1 MYKTFR
7 IAPSYILYP
16 RNVSDNIHF
25 TDEETEAWR
34 GEVTAKARELRQLDP
49 LSPLS

>member
-1 MYKTFR
+1 MFR

-34 GEVTAKARELRQLDP
+34 GKVIAKAHEFRQLDL
-49 LSPLS
+49 LSPFS